1 MNSWWSSAPRQWLM
15 PKQHSWCSICLLAC
29 RLKPNQSEVFPYR
42 AENTVLADSVALVY
56 IVPTSQISSLKSS
69 SSVACPTGFLLRA
82 STFPCFNP
90 GLCKI
95 LKLKSCSM
103 SIHLPLL
110 PFAFDT
116 VANYSSGL
124 WSVLRVKWFL

>member
-1 MNSWWSSAPRQWLM
+1 
-15 PKQHSWCSICLLAC
+15 
-29 RLKPNQSEVFPYR
+29 
-42 AENTVLADSVALVY
+42 
-56 IVPTSQISSLKSS
+56 
-69 SSVACPTGFLLRA
+69 
-82 STFPCFNP
+82 
-90 GLCKI
+90 
-95 LKLKSCSM
+95 M